1 MQEFDYERRDI
12 KFKMSVEL
20 NTYDSNDTLTIVLN
34 CRYVKP
40 SSCRKVEERYDHI
53 TSNLDDERL
62 VGNRIAVDDGIWR
75 QTLLDAMC
83 QGFGIELKKIGE
95 AKQNWIIYNIYE
107 ILNPQRLKEISFI
120 SNEVGINNAI
130 KYAELHA

>member
-1 MQEFDYERRDI
+1 MQEFDYGRHDI

-20 NTYDSNDTLTIVLN
+20 NTYDSNDTLAIILN
-34 CRYVKP
+34 CRYVK
-40 SSCRKVEERYDHI
+40 SGQEVEERYDHV

-75 QTLLDAMC
+75 QTLLDVIC
-83 QGFGIELKKIGE
+83 QNFGIELKKIGE
-95 AKQNWIIYNIYE
+95 VKQNWIVYNIYE
-107 ILNPQRLKEISFI
+107 ILNPQKLKEVSFI
-120 SNEVGINNAI
+120 SDETGINNAI

>member
-1 MQEFDYERRDI
+1 MQEFDYGRRDI

-20 NTYDSNDTLTIVLN
+20 NTYDSNDTLAIILN
-34 CRYVKP
+34 CRYVK
-40 SSCRKVEERYDHI
+40 SGQEVEERYDHV

-75 QTLLDAMC
+75 QTLLDVIC
-83 QGFGIELKKIGE
+83 QNFGIELKKIGE
-95 AKQNWIIYNIYE
+95 VKQNWIVYNIYE
-107 ILNPQRLKEISFI
+107 ILNPQKLKEVSFI
-120 SNEVGINNAI
+120 SDETGINNAI